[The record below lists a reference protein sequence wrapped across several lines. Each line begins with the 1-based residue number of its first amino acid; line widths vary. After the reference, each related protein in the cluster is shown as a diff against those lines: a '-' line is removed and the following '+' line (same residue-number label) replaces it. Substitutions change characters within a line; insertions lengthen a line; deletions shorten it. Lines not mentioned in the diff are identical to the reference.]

1 MAGSKEW
8 TEQEKNVLKAMYE
21 QGDQIDIMQA
31 LPRGHGAVLFYSNKH
46 GIEEAR
52 AKAGGDRR
60 SHDHYR

>member
-31 LPRGHGAVLFYSNKH
+31 LPQRTWS
-46 GIEEAR
+46 GIILQQQTW
-52 AKAGGDRR
+52 D
-60 SHDHYR
+60 